1 MATVILNC
9 LRAADGLKI
18 RSADTPDLSGAIP
31 LDPAACWSDAMLQQ
45 TRVKDYN
52 YEQYFFISK

>member
-9 LRAADGLKI
+9 LRAGDGLKI
-18 RSADTPDLSGAIP
+18 SSANMPDLSGAFP
-31 LDPAACWSDAMLQQ
+31 LDPAACPSNAMLQQ
-45 TRVKDYN
+45 AKIKYYN